1 MRGVNGLALIV
12 IGLVHSLALIRPGIV
27 GFEGV
32 WSEIARAGYV
42 NSVSIEAPRIWGYY
56 WFLMP
61 GFALIVL
68 GIVCAWVERTLNRT
82 LPARAGWA
90 LLGFAAFGIALDTNT
105 GFWLVL
111 AVAVNIVVASLRE
124 PAPPAP

>member
-1 MRGVNGLALIV
+1 MRRVNGVALVV
-12 IGLVHSLALIRPGIV
+12 IGLVHSMALAFPGII
-27 GFEGV
+27 GLDGV

-42 NSVSIEAPRIWGYY
+42 NAVSPEAPRIWGYY

-68 GIVCAWVERTLNRT
+68 GIVCAWVERSLDRA
-82 LPARAGWA
+82 LPARVGWA
-90 LLGFAAFGIALDTNT
+90 LLGLAAFGIVLDTNT

-111 AVAVNIVVASLRE
+111 LVAISIIVASRRE
-124 PAPPAP
+124 PEAR